1 MYVRGPYIYLK
12 SQRRQVP
19 TDLESDIFTEFFLIP
34 LSDLL
39 IYVLQFAIETRGLN
53 IIGGRNGYNPISE
66 ALRDPSNARNC
77 HFKAYE
83 GILKCFLS

>member
-1 MYVRGPYIYLK
+1 M
-12 SQRRQVP
+12 P
-19 TDLESDIFTEFFLIP
+19 TDLESDIFTEFFLTP

-66 ALRDPSNARNC
+66 ALQTPQMPEIA
-77 HFKAYE
+77 
-83 GILKCFLS
+83 ILKLMKAFKNVFCHKCMQTC